1 MKDKKL
7 FSLAWALAF
16 LATFQMNC
24 ATIVLTQAGKWSDK
38 SKKERE
44 VYSVEDAKNIAPGKR
59 IIIQL
64 KNGAVLTGRYY
75 GLAPICE
82 KLGDNDRALRDSGV
96 NRMDIPSMADKVTVA
111 DDTGLKF
118 SCKFISADSQ
128 YLYVIHE
135 GGKWISTM
143 SLANVNQIY
152 GNHRDSLSA
161 EELREIAASE
171 CVFDRA
177 IIFESE
183 GRVESVVADSAQTII
198 GTETKNA
205 ASTGLLL
212 GLAIDFTFQVWFWW
226 FAIPE
231 AIESMD

>member
-171 CVFDRA
+171 
-177 IIFESE
+177 
-183 GRVESVVADSAQTII
+183 
-198 GTETKNA
+198 
-205 ASTGLLL
+205 
-212 GLAIDFTFQVWFWW
+212 
-226 FAIPE
+226 
-231 AIESMD
+231 